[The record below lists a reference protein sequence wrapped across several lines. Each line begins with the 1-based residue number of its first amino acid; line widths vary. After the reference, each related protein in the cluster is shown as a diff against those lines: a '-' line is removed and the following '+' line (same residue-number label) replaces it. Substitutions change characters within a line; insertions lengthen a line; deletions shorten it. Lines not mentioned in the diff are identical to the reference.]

1 MYLLHVRMFLW
12 VYLQMESETRVC
24 VHVVYL
30 RGGKWW
36 LVVKS
41 LPANAGDIRHV
52 GSIRGL
58 GRSSGG
64 GPGNSLQYSW
74 QENPID
80 RGAWQATARGVTK
93 SWTRLKWLSIRAPR
107 RTVWE
112 WKPETEREE
121 RVYMSVTH
129 TCGTEWFL
137 EHTQNASQ
145 AVCLE
150 EVRMG
155 QLVIGALTHR
165 LGVLTN
171 SPTVPRKLLVCK
183 AFRGRAYPGT
193 DNRNSSGA

>member
-1 MYLLHVRMFLW
+1 MGDLGCQKEKIALTLVGTGESLKCIRTDKRNLSFVYLLHVRMFLW

-80 RGAWQATARGVTK
+80 RGAWQATAHGVTK
-93 SWTRLKWLSIRAPR
+93 SWTRLK
-107 RTVWE
+107 
-112 WKPETEREE
+112 
-121 RVYMSVTH
+121 
-129 TCGTEWFL
+129 
-137 EHTQNASQ
+137 
-145 AVCLE
+145 
-150 EVRMG
+150 
-155 QLVIGALTHR
+155 
-165 LGVLTN
+165 
-171 SPTVPRKLLVCK
+171 
-183 AFRGRAYPGT
+183 
-193 DNRNSSGA
+193 